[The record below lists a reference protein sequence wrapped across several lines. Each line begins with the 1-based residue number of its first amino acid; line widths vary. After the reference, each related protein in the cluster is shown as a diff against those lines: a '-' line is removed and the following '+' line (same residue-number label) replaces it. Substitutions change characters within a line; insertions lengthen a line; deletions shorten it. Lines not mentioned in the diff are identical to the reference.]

1 MHIKS
6 FFDWSALVLSFC
18 FSSLSLVCSVWTL
31 NCELH
36 SVVQYWAAGPHD
48 GMKHTKFRTIIKF
61 FIDWKF
67 ILLQDRRKR
76 LMSFSNAVFNTLIG
90 MWFGDNPKLLSS
102 VNIFRDDDLPA
113 TTFHSLCSV
122 LLPSLHQDQKIALD
136 CPMALL
142 DHPYSPPPS

>member
-36 SVVQYWAAGPHD
+36 SVVQYWASGPHD
-48 GMKHTKFRTIIKF
+48 GMKHTKFRTIIKL

-76 LMSFSNAVFNTLIG
+76 LMSFSNAVFNWYVIWTHQSCFLCD
-90 MWFGDNPKLLSS
+90 M
-102 VNIFRDDDLPA
+102 FRDDDLPA

-136 CPMALL
+136 CPMALP